1 MATLTTTAPAPA
13 ADPAAAAGPQRRH
26 VLEPPFY
33 PIVYVRG
40 YAMTGGERDETF
52 HDGYY
57 GFAATSVRKR
67 QGPPD
72 PDRYLIADV
81 FEGQLMRFVKD
92 FGYADAINRGNRV
105 EKPPKNTVFNPSRSL
120 WISRFY
126 DPDVLGQ
133 KLRGIED
140 HARDLQ
146 RLICDVIPAEL
157 EASGMDLG
165 PNQQD
170 YRVILLAH
178 SMGGL
183 VCRTLLQNL
192 LPAAGQDPARWVHR
206 FVTMATPHGGIDLG
220 SLPDGVEQWLVNT
233 LNPNDASIFEEKR
246 MRQYLDLPDTQE
258 PVYSLGGH
266 FPVERCLCLIGSNYK
281 DYAVGANL
289 VRRATGSFSDG
300 LVKQNNAY
308 LVDGPRPEGGD
319 YPPERRAFFANVH
332 KAHSGYEGIVNSY
345 ESWENVH
352 RFLFGDVC
360 ADIELANLKL
370 NSTPPAAN
378 ERVFYDVEYSFSVR
392 GTNAKMH
399 WRAQFPCEN
408 AFRFERQQLEAG
420 PLRLHTAFLNTA
432 LRPGLPEGAD
442 PAERD
447 PRETDRAVSR
457 YLYFLLTLR
466 VVEYR
471 VQEAGGALA
480 AFKHWVGIDSGY
492 DGAPVYAET
501 LEIRVDALTYA
512 VSYRWYS
519 DPASAISWTDA
530 VLAAQDGGN
539 DYRFPLRAGGALNG
553 DFVIHAH
560 PWPRPAVVDSRG

>member
-1 MATLTTTAPAPA
+1 MATFSPTAPKPA
-13 ADPAAAAGPQRRH
+13 AAVAAAGPQKQH
-26 VLEPPFY
+26 VIEPPFY

-40 YAMTGGERDETF
+40 YAMTGSERDETF

-72 PDRYLIADV
+72 PDRYLLADV

-92 FGYADAINRGNRV
+92 FGYADAINRGNRI
-105 EKPPKNTVFNPSRSL
+105 EKPPRNTVFNPSRSL

-133 KLRGIED
+133 KLRSIED
-140 HARDLQ
+140 HAQDLQ
-146 RLICDVIPAEL
+146 RLICDIIPAEL

-165 PNQQD
+165 GEKRTD

-192 LPAAGQDPARWVHR
+192 LPAAGEDPARWVHR

-220 SLPDGVEQWLVNT
+220 SLPDGVEQWVVDK
-233 LNPNDASIFEEKR
+233 LNPNDASIFQEKR
-246 MRQYLDLPDTQE
+246 MRDYLRLPDPAE
-258 PVYSLGGH
+258 PVNSLGGH
-266 FPVERCLCLIGSNYK
+266 FPVARCLCLIGSNYK
-281 DYAVGANL
+281 DYAVGSNL
-289 VRRATGSFSDG
+289 VRRATGAFSDG

-308 LVDGPRPEGGD
+308 LVDGPRPASGD
-319 YPPERRAFFANVH
+319 YPPARRAFFANVH
-332 KAHSGYEGIVNSY
+332 KSHSGYEGIVNSY

-352 RFLFGDVC
+352 RFLFGDVG
-360 ADIELANLKL
+360 ADIELANLTL
-370 NSTPPAAN
+370 DTAPPAAH

-392 GTNAKMH
+392 GTNTKMH

-408 AFRFERQQLEAG
+408 ALRFERPQLEGG

-432 LRPGLPEGAD
+432 LRPELPAGAD

-447 PRETDRAVSR
+447 PREGERAVSR

-471 VQEAGGALA
+471 VQEASGALA
-480 AFKHWVGIDSGY
+480 SFKHWIGVDSSY
-492 DGAPVYAET
+492 EGAPVYAET
-501 LEIRVDALTYA
+501 LEIRVEVASYA

-519 DPASAISWTDA
+519 DPASSGGWADA
-530 VLAAQDGGN
+530 ALTAQASGN
-539 DYRFPLRAGGALNG
+539 DYSFPLRAGALRG
-553 DFVIHAH
+553 DFVIHARRWS
-560 PWPRPAVVDSRG
+560 PLAAPATN

>member
-1 MATLTTTAPAPA
+1 MPEITDVNPAPA
-13 ADPAAAAGPQRRH
+13 TDPAATAGPQQH
-26 VLEPPFY
+26 HLIEPPFY

-40 YAMTGGERDETF
+40 YAMTGSERDETF

-81 FEGQLMRFVKD
+81 FEGQLMRLVKD

-126 DPDVLGQ
+126 DPDVLSQ
-133 KLRGIED
+133 KLRSIEE
-140 HARDLQ
+140 HAQDLQ
-146 RLICDVIPAEL
+146 RLICEIIPAQL
-157 EASGMDLG
+157 REAGMDLG
-165 PNQQD
+165 ENNKD

-183 VCRTLLQNL
+183 VCRTMLQNL
-192 LPAAGQDPARWVHR
+192 MPQAGQEPTRWVHR

-220 SLPDGVEQWLVNT
+220 SLPDGIEQWLVNT

-246 MRQYLDLPDTQE
+246 MRQYLNLPDPQE
-258 PVYSLGGH
+258 PVNSIGGH
-266 FPVERCLCLIGSNYK
+266 FPLEHCLCLVGSNYK

-300 LVKQNNAY
+300 LVKQDNAY
-308 LVDGPRPEGGD
+308 LVNGPKPDAGEYLPEN
-319 YPPERRAFFANVH
+319 RAFFANVH
-332 KAHSGYEGIVNSY
+332 KSHSGYEGIVNSY

-352 RFLFGDVC
+352 RFLFGDVR
-360 ADIELANLKL
+360 ANIELTDLAL
-370 NSTPPAAN
+370 STAPPAAN
-378 ERVFYDVEYSFSVR
+378 ERVFYDVEYSFSIR
-392 GTNAKMH
+392 GTNTKMH

-408 AFRFERQQLEAG
+408 ALRFEYDELNAKT
-420 PLRLHTAFLNTA
+420 LRLHTVFLNTA
-432 LRPGLPEGAD
+432 LRPELPAGAAAAD
-442 PAERD
+442 ID
-447 PRETDRAVSR
+447 PREGTGNVSR

-471 VQEAGGALA
+471 VQEAGGFLTN
-480 AFKHWVGIDSGY
+480 FKHWVGIDSSY

-501 LEIRVDALTYA
+501 LELRVDAVTYA

-519 DPASAISWTDA
+519 DPLSADVWKDA
-530 VLAAQDGGN
+530 ALTADARVN
-539 DYRFPLRAGGALNG
+539 HYSFSLRADGALQG
-553 DFVIHAH
+553 KMVIHASL
-560 PWPRPAVVDSRG
+560 WP

>member
-1 MATLTTTAPAPA
+1 MAKSTKTAAAPA
-13 ADPAAAAGPQRRH
+13 ADPAATAGAQKRR

-33 PIVYVRG
+33 PVVYVRG

-72 PDRYLIADV
+72 PNRYLIADV

-92 FGYADAINRGNRV
+92 FGYADAINHGNRV
-105 EKPPKNTVFNPSRSL
+105 AKPPRNTVFNPSRSV

-126 DPDVLGQ
+126 DPDVLDQ
-133 KLRGIED
+133 KLRGIEE
-140 HARDLQ
+140 HAQDLQ
-146 RLICDVIPAEL
+146 RLVCEVIPAEL
-157 EASGMDLG
+157 VASGMD
-165 PNQQD
+165 PDDIAQN

-192 LPAAGQDPARWVHR
+192 LPAAGEDPARWVHR
-206 FVTMATPHGGIDLG
+206 FVTMATPHGGIDMG

-233 LNPNDASIFEEKR
+233 LNPSDASIFQERR
-246 MRQYLDLPDTQE
+246 MRDYLKIPDPQE

-266 FPVERCLCLIGSNYK
+266 FPVGRCLCLIGSNYK
-281 DYAVGANL
+281 DYTVGGSL

-300 LVKQNNAY
+300 LVKQSNAY
-308 LVDGPRPEGGD
+308 LVDGPRPATGD
-319 YPPERRAFFANVH
+319 YPPERRAYFANVH
-332 KAHSGYEGIVNSY
+332 KSHSGYEGIVNSY

-352 RFLFGDVC
+352 RFLFGDVS
-360 ADIELANLKL
+360 ADIELANLEL
-370 NSTPPAAN
+370 DSAPPKDD

-392 GTNAKMH
+392 GTNTKMH

-408 AFRFERQQLEAG
+408 AFRYERQQLEAG

-432 LRPGLPEGAD
+432 LRPELLPGFD

-447 PRETDRAVSR
+447 PRDAERAVSR

-471 VQEAGGALA
+471 VQEASGPLA

-501 LEIRVDALTYA
+501 LEMRVDALTFA
-512 VSYRWYS
+512 VSFRWYS
-519 DPASAISWTDA
+519 DPAAAIVWTDA
-530 VLAAQDGGN
+530 TLNAHADGN
-539 DYRFPLRAGGALNG
+539 DYRFPLRAGGALTG
-553 DFVIHAH
+553 DFVIHAR
-560 PWPRPAVVDSRG
+560 PWARPAA